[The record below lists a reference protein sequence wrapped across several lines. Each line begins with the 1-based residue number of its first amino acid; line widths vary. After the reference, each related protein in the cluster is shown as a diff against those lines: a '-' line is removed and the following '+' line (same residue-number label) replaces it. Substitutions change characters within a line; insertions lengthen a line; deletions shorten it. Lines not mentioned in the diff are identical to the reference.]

1 MDLGL
6 TEPQNILRRAARD
19 FLESECPTS
28 LVRQV
33 EEAGDD
39 YASGL
44 WRDMAALGWPGLG
57 IPEEYQGS
65 AGAVADQV
73 VLFEEL
79 GRALAPAPM
88 LVSPVICGQT
98 LLGAASDEQRRRFLP
113 SLATGD
119 AIMTAALPTTG
130 HPALQAKQ
138 ADGGYRITGTA
149 LFVPYAKVADYV
161 LCPAATADGEAVLLL
176 VDGAANGLV
185 KTRMDSAAN
194 FPQYETEFHDVPT
207 LPDGAIGLGSSY
219 ESALHTAL
227 AMAAALQCAES
238 VGRSEKVLEMVVA
251 YSQERVQFG
260 RPIGSFQA
268 IQHRC
273 ADLRVAIDGARLLT
287 HQAAWRLDRGE
298 DGSLEAA
305 MAAAQASAASREAT
319 VAGHSIFAGISYTV
333 EHDMQLYSSRA
344 RIAEASLGDSAR
356 RLDSVAALMGLKG

>member
-6 TEPQNILRRAARD
+6 TESQTILRRAARD
-19 FLESECPTS
+19 FLESECPTA

-39 YASGL
+39 YAPGL
-44 WRDMAALGWPGLG
+44 WRKMAALGWPGLG

-65 AGAVADQV
+65 AGTVADQV

-79 GRALAPAPM
+79 GRALAPSPM

-98 LLGAASDEQRRRFLP
+98 LLGAASEEQRRRFLP
-113 SLATGD
+113 SLASGD
-119 AIMTAALPTTG
+119 AIMTAARPTTG
-130 HPALQAKQ
+130 HPALQARQ
-138 ADGGYRITGTA
+138 ADGGHRITGTA
-149 LFVPYAKVADYV
+149 LFVPHAGVADYV
-161 LCPAATADGEAVLLL
+161 LCPATTANGEALLV
-176 VDGAANGLV
+176 VDGAADGLV

-194 FPQYETEFHDVPT
+194 FPQYETRFHDVPT
-207 LPDGAIGLGSSY
+207 LPDGTIGLGPSWQP
-219 ESALHTAL
+219 ALHTAL
-227 AMAAALQCAES
+227 AIAAVLQCAES
-238 VGRSEKVLEMVVA
+238 VGRAEKVLEMVVA

-298 DGSLEAA
+298 DGSLEVA
-305 MAAAQASAASREAT
+305 MAVAQAGAASREAT
-319 VAGHSIFAGISYTV
+319 VAGHAIFAGISYTV

-356 RLDSVAALMGLKG
+356 RLDAVAAPWA